1 MCVFAKWSAYEVS
14 VKMKW
19 LTVLQLISGHWSCDS
34 LGLGSAVGEK
44 GKKPPPLFP
53 SQTTS
58 RIFFFAN
65 PDYFAWSQASLV
77 ITFLEPQAPLWTLSD
92 WATSTVLA
100 FSSLCSFARVSPL
113 ETACRLSKKS
123 FYQANK
129 EGDNMVPHEDTSI
142 RRPVPIAD
150 T

>member
-14 VKMKW
+14 VKRKW

-53 SQTTS
+53 PQTTS

-65 PDYFAWSQASLV
+65 PQYFSFSPQCKAWSQASLV

-92 WATSTVLA
+92 WATITVLA

-123 FYQANK
+123 LYQANK
-129 EGDNMVPHEDTSI
+129 EGDSMVPYET
-142 RRPVPIAD
+142 PL
-150 T
+150 

>member
-1 MCVFAKWSAYEVS
+1 MCVFAKWSAYEES
-14 VKMKW
+14 VKRKW

-44 GKKPPPLFP
+44 GKKPPPPPPFP
-53 SQTTS
+53 SPDYLPD
-58 RIFFFAN
+58 FFFAN

-77 ITFLEPQAPLWTLSD
+77 ITFLQPQAPLWTLSD
-92 WATSTVLA
+92 WATITVLA

-129 EGDNMVPHEDTSI
+129 ERDNMVPYET
-142 RRPVPIAD
+142 PL
-150 T
+150 

>member
-1 MCVFAKWSAYEVS
+1 MFFSKRVQQR
-14 VKMKW
+14 
-19 LTVLQLISGHWSCDS
+19 LRSG
-34 LGLGSAVGEK
+34 
-44 GKKPPPLFP
+44 GKRHNTAAPFP
-53 SQTTS
+53 S
-58 RIFFFAN
+58 
-65 PDYFAWSQASLV
+65 PDYLSDVFFRQPLLFFSSFPQCGAWSQPASLV

-92 WATSTVLA
+92 WATITVLA

-123 FYQANK
+123 LYQANK
-129 EGDNMVPHEDTSI
+129 EGDNMVPYDTSI